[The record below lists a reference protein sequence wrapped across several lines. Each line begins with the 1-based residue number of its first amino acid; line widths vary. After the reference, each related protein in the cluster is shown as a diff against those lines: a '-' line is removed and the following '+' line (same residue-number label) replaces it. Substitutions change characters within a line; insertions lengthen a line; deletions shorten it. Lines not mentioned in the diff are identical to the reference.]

1 MKEARLFFAGI
12 LLLILLPTLTE
23 AFPYAVGSLSF
34 SLAANGSAHV
44 SQTLTDVNVTTPS
57 INVTIYAKT
66 PQNLI
71 MTSTGGQFL
80 RYSPYY
86 FGQYTNYSVDTVG
99 ASSVLIQYDT
109 MELTNQS
116 AGVWNFSINTAYNY
130 TLVLP
135 AGVTS
140 FPNPSPISR
149 STDPAGQTI
158 LTMPAGRSSVSYFFD
173 AIVGLSQYTLPVIG
187 VIMGV
192 SGGSFATYMVVR
204 RGRSRKTD
212 SQRVIRAHPELRAE
226 EQDVVSFLAQRNG
239 EAMESEIREAFQKIP
254 KTTMWRLLKRLEE
267 AEVVTLEK
275 AGNQNRVKLRR

>member
-1 MKEARLFFAGI
+1 MKEARIIFAGI
-12 LLLILLPTLTE
+12 LLLILLPNLIR
-23 AFPYAVGSLSF
+23 ASSYSVGSLNF
-34 SLAANGSAHV
+34 SLAANGNAHV
-44 SQTLTDVNVTTPS
+44 TQTLTDVNVMTPS

-86 FGQYTNYSVDTVG
+86 FGQYTNYTIDTIG

-109 MELTNQS
+109 SELTNQS

-135 AGVTS
+135 ASVTS
-140 FPNPSPISR
+140 FPTPKALAR

-173 AIVGLSQYTLPVIG
+173 NVAGLPQYTLPLIG
-187 VIMGV
+187 LIMGV
-192 SGGSFATYMVVR
+192 SGGSLATYVVVR
-204 RGRSRKTD
+204 RGRSRKAD
-212 SQRVIRAHPELRAE
+212 SQKVLRAHPELRAE

-239 EAMESEIREAFQKIP
+239 EAMESEIREAFEKIP

-275 AGNQNRVKLRR
+275 AGNQNRVKLR

>member
-1 MKEARLFFAGI
+1 MKEARLILAGI
-12 LLLILLPTLTE
+12 LLLMLLPHLTG
-23 AFPYAVGSLSF
+23 ASYFAVGSLSF
-34 SLAANGSAHV
+34 SLAANGNAHV
-44 SQTLTDVNVTTPS
+44 TETLTDVNVTTQS

-86 FGQYTNYSVDTVG
+86 FAQYTNYTVDTVG

-109 MELTNQS
+109 LDLTNQT

-130 TLVLP
+130 TLILP
-135 AGVTS
+135 ANVTP
-140 FPNPSPISR
+140 FPNPTPLAR

-173 AIVGLSQYTLPVIG
+173 TIAGLSQYTLPLIGVVIG
-187 VIMGV
+187 I
-192 SGGSFATYMVVR
+192 SGGSFATFAVIR
-204 RGRSRKTD
+204 RNRSRKTD
-212 SQRVIRAHPELRAE
+212 SQKVIRAHPELRAE
-226 EQDVVSFLAQRNG
+226 EQEVVSFLAQRNG
-239 EAMESEIREAFQKIP
+239 EAMESEIREAFAKIP

-275 AGNQNRVKLRR
+275 AGNQNRVKLR

>member
-1 MKEARLFFAGI
+1 MKEARLILAGI
-12 LLLILLPTLTE
+12 LLLILLPNLTR
-23 AFPYAVGSLSF
+23 ASSYSVGSLSF
-34 SLAANGSAHV
+34 SLAANGNAHV
-44 SQTLTDVNVTTPS
+44 TQTLTDVNVTTPS

-86 FGQYTNYSVDTVG
+86 FGQYTNYTIDTLG

-109 MELTNQS
+109 PELTNQS

-135 AGVTS
+135 ANVTA
-140 FPNPSPISR
+140 FPTPNPLAR

-173 AIVGLSQYTLPVIG
+173 TLAGPSQYTLPLFG

-192 SGGSFATYMVVR
+192 SGGSLATYMIVR
-204 RGRSRKTD
+204 RGKSRKTD
-212 SQRVIRAHPELRAE
+212 SQKVLRAHPELRAE

-239 EAMESEIREAFQKIP
+239 EAMESEIREAFERIP

-275 AGNQNRVKLRR
+275 AGNQNRVKLR